1 MQRARLTAQGKLKP
15 LEADFERVKD
25 EVAAFEK
32 TREPLF
38 KAQRQAKAAYD
49 HLSNEMTQ
57 LDVGTAV

>member
-1 MQRARLTAQGKLKP
+1 

-49 HLSNEMTQ
+49 HLSNEMTN
-57 LDVGTAV
+57 LNVSAEV